1 MLIIQ
6 IIQINFIFTRAKAIN
21 EVITVAKL
29 GGDYATIQKAL
40 DDAKDSASNP
50 VTILIEPGTY
60 YESLNISKGR
70 HISLVGVDKKTCIIR
85 DDSGDYNK
93 PPLNIS
99 GNIQIVNLT
108 IMATHDAGTPYKLR
122 SYAIHCDSDGV
133 GVIRIYNCVLISK
146 QNSAIGIGL
155 HDHQTLIIDSCELY
169 KQDLSDPYDGG
180 ALYFHNQQYNGAT
193 NQKLIVKNSKIE
205 SEVGVAVRVEDAN
218 HRTTGGYG
226 DSRDTT
232 ISFYNNVCW
241 SNNMLKKNIV
251 TGDKPLDKGCKF
263 GYIKL
268 TDDSYGNNV
277 SELNAN

>member
-6 IIQINFIFTRAKAIN
+6 INFMFTRAEAIN
-21 EVITVAKL
+21 EIITVGKF

-40 DDAKDSASNP
+40 DYARDSASNP
-50 VTILIEPGTY
+50 VTILIEPGVY
-60 YESLNISKGR
+60 YESLDISKGR

-85 DDSGDYNK
+85 N
-93 PPLNIS
+93 
-99 GNIQIVNLT
+99 
-108 IMATHDAGTPYKLR
+108 
-122 SYAIHCDSDGV
+122 
-133 GVIRIYNCVLISK
+133 
-146 QNSAIGIGL
+146 
-155 HDHQTLIIDSCELY
+155 DSCELY

-205 SEVGVAVRVEDAN
+205 SEVGVAIRVEDAN

-241 SNNMLKKNIV
+241 SNNMLKKI
-251 TGDKPLDKGCKF
+251 
-263 GYIKL
+263 
-268 TDDSYGNNV
+268 
-277 SELNAN
+277 